1 MTRSVRY
8 ALVVLLAMIG
18 CSIAVFGQDMP
29 APESEEPTE
38 FSLGVSGGVLF
49 VDPTTLNSSFT
60 LVNTTLDRSM
70 DRVRTVY
77 PVGAHLRMAIGP
89 HSYVVLRG
97 EYIHFAREFSYDAL
111 ATTASTIPS
120 GSFPV
125 TDKRTYTTIPF
136 GLGVGVALNERRTIE
151 GEIGVFYAFG
161 MIDESGSMGPYGSF
175 HSRADGSGWG
185 LWLALRPRIHIAR
198 AIVLA
203 PEFSGRFLSVG
214 EFQDQNGRTLSGFR
228 MDFRGVSVG
237 AVLTVTFSQ

>member
-1 MTRSVRY
+1 MSGSVRC
-8 ALVVLLAMIG
+8 AQFLLLLMMG
-18 CSIAVFGQDMP
+18 CSAVGFGQE
-29 APESEEPTE
+29 APVQESEEPAE

-89 HSYVVLRG
+89 HSYLVLRG
-97 EYIHFAREFSYDAL
+97 EYIRFAREFSYDAL
-111 ATTASTIPS
+111 QTTTSTTSS

-125 TDKRTYTTIPF
+125 TDRRTYTTIPF
-136 GLGVGVALNERRTIE
+136 GLGVGVMNGRRTIE
-151 GEIGVFYAFG
+151 GELGFFYAFST
-161 MIDESGSMGPYGSF
+161 IDESGSMGPYGSF

-185 LWLALRPRIHIAR
+185 LWLALRPRIHITN

-203 PEFSGRFLSVG
+203 PEFSGRFLSVVD
-214 EFQDQNGRTLSGFR
+214 FQDQNGRTLSGFR

-237 AVLTVTFSQ
+237 AVLTITFSQ